1 MKPER
6 IVLSRRVITPEGE
19 RDAAILIAGGR
30 IVEVVPRNQ
39 APVDVE
45 VLDAGECAVLPGFVD
60 SHVHVNEPGRTEWE
74 GFETATRAAAAG
86 GITTIVDMP
95 LNCIPVTTSLD
106 AFETKLRAIDGLLH
120 VDVGFW
126 GGVVPGN
133 TRELEAMV
141 RRGVVGFKTFL
152 VHSGIDEFPNTTRA
166 DLLEAMP
173 ILARLGVPLL
183 VHAELEEHL
192 HVPEGVDARTYD
204 SWLDSRPKESENA
217 AIRLLVDLCRRTGC
231 RVHVVHLSSA
241 EALDIVAGAKGE
253 GLPLTVET
261 CPHYLTLSAQQ
272 VPDGQTQYKC
282 APPIREESNRV
293 RLWDGLE
300 SGIVDCV
307 VSDHSPCT
315 PHLKHLDTGDFG
327 AAWGGISSVQLGPS
341 LVWTEARARGHGL
354 SQLSSWMS
362 GRTAALAGMSDRKGA
377 IAPGLDA
384 DLVFFD
390 PDASY
395 TVTASM
401 LHHRHKLTPYL
412 GRTLHGAVRRT
423 LLRGVTVFEDGRF
436 DDQRRGRIL
445 TGVQS

>member
-1 MKPER
+1 MKAER
-6 IVLSRRVITPEGE
+6 VVISRRVVTPEGE
-19 RDAAILIAGGR
+19 RDAAILIADGR
-30 IVEVVPRNQ
+30 ILDVVEREQ
-39 APVDVE
+39 APTDVE
-45 VLDAGECAVLPGFVD
+45 RLDAGDCAVLPGFVD
-60 SHVHVNEPGRTEWE
+60 CHVHVNEPGRTEWE
-74 GFETATRAAAAG
+74 GFESATRAAAAG

-106 AFETKLRAIDGLLH
+106 ALETKLASVQSLLH

-133 TRELEAMV
+133 AGELEAMV

-152 VHSGIDEFPNTTRA
+152 VHSGIDEFPNTTEA

-173 ILARLGVPLL
+173 VLARLGVPLL
-183 VHAELEEHL
+183 VHAELESHL
-192 HVPEGVDARTYD
+192 RPPDGTDARSYA

-241 EALDIVAGAKGE
+241 DALGIVARAKGE

-261 CPHYLTLSAQQ
+261 CPHYLTLSAHQ
-272 VPDGQTQYKC
+272 VPEGQTQYKC
-282 APPIREESNRV
+282 APPIREETNRL
-293 RLWDGLE
+293 RLWEGLE
-300 SGIVDCV
+300 SGVIDCV

-315 PHLKHLDTGDFG
+315 PHLKHLDSGDFG

-341 LVWTEARARGHGL
+341 IVWTEARSRGHGL
-354 SQLSSWMS
+354 SQLCAWMS
-362 GRTAALAGMSDRKGA
+362 GRTAALAGLSHRKGA

-412 GRTLHGAVRRT
+412 GRTLSGAVRRT
-423 LLRGVTVFEDGRF
+423 LLRGATVFEDGRF
-436 DDQRRGRIL
+436 DARRGRIVQ
-445 TGVQS
+445 GVLS